1 MPPKDSSQRQT
12 PFPRW
17 CHFLLIKFQL
27 AVAAIILVGSS
38 ICHAVET
45 VTLAW
50 DPNPESNI
58 ATYIVYCRTSDRLV
72 QSFPVG
78 NVNQRESGRFG
89 RRYRVLFHSHR

>member
-1 MPPKDSSQRQT
+1 MPPKDSSQRPT

-27 AVAAIILVGSS
+27 AIAAIILVGSS
-38 ICHAVET
+38 FCHAVET

-78 NVNQRESGRFG
+78 NVTSAKVEG
-89 RRYRVLFHSHR
+89 LDDATE